1 MYTIYTV
8 KQLNCDQYSL
18 FTLHIAH
25 IHVKYLVLL
34 SNIFGISL
42 TNVA

>member
-34 SNIFGISL
+34 SNYFEFP
-42 TNVA
+42 